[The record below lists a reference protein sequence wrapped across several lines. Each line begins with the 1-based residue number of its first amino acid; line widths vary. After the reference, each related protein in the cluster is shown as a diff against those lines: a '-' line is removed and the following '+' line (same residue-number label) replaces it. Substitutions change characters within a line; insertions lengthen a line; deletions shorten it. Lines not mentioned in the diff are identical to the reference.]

1 MGWRNMP
8 DYPPKPPGGTPPKL
22 LDQVRDRV
30 RRLGYAKRTELSY
43 VHWVKRYILFHGK
56 RHPREM
62 GKQEVE
68 AFLTSLAV
76 ERGVAAATQN
86 LALSASV
93 FVSGGS
99 RRSAAVAG

>member
-1 MGWRNMP
+1 MGWPTVP
-8 DYPPKPPGGTPPKL
+8 DYPPKPPGGSPPK
-22 LDQVRDRV
+22 VRDRV

-56 RHPREM
+56 RHPRDM

-86 LALSASV
+86 LAM
-93 FVSGGS
+93 
-99 RRSAAVAG
+99 AAILFLYR